1 MLSILL
7 RVTSDVALHQATS
20 LCKFELAALQVS
32 HDEIFFWVLSEKWV
46 EVKYNTEK
54 CFETTLYLPEFV
66 YLHTVVWHMGQV
78 KALEPF
84 RVSVI
89 IVSFYTGGG
98 LLEADVVEACEAG
111 TIDIL
116 DGVVRYQE
124 VLLPPHEH
132 KVRLLEFFV
141 IEAVRVEVL
150 GVLVEC

>member
-1 MLSILL
+1 
-7 RVTSDVALHQATS
+7 
-20 LCKFELAALQVS
+20 
-32 HDEIFFWVLSEKWV
+32 
-46 EVKYNTEK
+46 
-54 CFETTLYLPEFV
+54 
-66 YLHTVVWHMGQV
+66 MGQV

-111 TIDIL
+111 TIDIF

>member
-1 MLSILL
+1 LSILL

-32 HDEIFFWVLSEKWV
+32 HDEIFFWVLSE
-46 EVKYNTEK
+46 
-54 CFETTLYLPEFV
+54 FV
-66 YLHTVVWHMGQV
+66 YLHTVVWHVGQV

-111 TIDIL
+111 TIDIF
-116 DGVVRYQE
+116 DGVVRHQE

-132 KVRLLEFFV
+132 KVRLLEFLV